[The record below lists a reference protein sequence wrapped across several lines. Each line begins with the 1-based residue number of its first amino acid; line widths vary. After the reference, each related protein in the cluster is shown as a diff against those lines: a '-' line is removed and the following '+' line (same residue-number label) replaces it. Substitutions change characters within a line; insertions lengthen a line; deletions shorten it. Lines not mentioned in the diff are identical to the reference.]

1 MAPNPDTSA
10 VLVGYAR
17 AYTAPAG
24 TAMPADTVAFDGTW
38 PVGWTYIGATEEG
51 VTQTIGTDTAT
62 IAIEEQSIPVLTV
75 VNAKTFTLAFSL
87 SEDTLESIKLA
98 AGGGNIVTT
107 AAATGVIGKK
117 VLTLSDTLDQ
127 LAVGFEAIN
136 KQGFFRRVYVPS
148 VLSTGTVGTPYRRA
162 ANNRAYPVEL
172 HATCRPDQI
181 VFTEKTANA
190 LP

>member
-1 MAPNPDTSA
+1 MPNPDTSA
-10 VLVGYAR
+10 VVVGYAR
-17 AYTAPAG
+17 LYYAPAG

-51 VTQTIGTDTAT
+51 ITQTIGTDTAS

-75 VNAKTFTLAFSL
+75 VNAKTFTLGFSL

-98 AGGGNIVTT
+98 AGGGNITTT

-136 KQGFFRRVYVPS
+136 KYGFFRRVYVPS